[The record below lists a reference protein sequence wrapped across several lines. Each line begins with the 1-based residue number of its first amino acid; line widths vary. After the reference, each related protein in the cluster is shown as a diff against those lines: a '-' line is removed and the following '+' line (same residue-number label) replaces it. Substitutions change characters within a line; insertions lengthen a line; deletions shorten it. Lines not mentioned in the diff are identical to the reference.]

1 MIFII
6 IFIIV
11 LFSIYYIYSIESF
24 RSGIPSGYGR
34 VYSPYPTCDSNNN
47 CHKGYYF
54 RSQSYNNYPQF
65 TALGSM
71 NIMNIMTKFKKPLN
85 CLPKR
90 FINYFI

>member
-24 RSGIPSGYGR
+24 RSGIPSGYGH
-34 VYSPYPTCDSNNN
+34 VYSPYPSCDYKNN

-65 TALGSM
+65 TALGSI
-71 NIMNIMTKFKKPLN
+71 NTMTKFKKPLN
-85 CLPKR
+85 CFKSKTYIPL
-90 FINYFI
+90 NYF